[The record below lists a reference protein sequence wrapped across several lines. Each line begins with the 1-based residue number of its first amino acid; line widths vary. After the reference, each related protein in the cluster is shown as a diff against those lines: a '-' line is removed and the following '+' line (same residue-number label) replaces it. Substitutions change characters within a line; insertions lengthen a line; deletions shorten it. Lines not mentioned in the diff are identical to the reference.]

1 MTLTLLL
8 DLDDTLL
15 ETNTATFIPAY
26 FQALSKYLNEYLQ
39 PEIMLSALMAGT
51 KSMLASEDPAH
62 TLQEVFEAEFY
73 PKLGIPKVQLN
84 EKIEYFYDH
93 MFPELESITKR
104 REGARE
110 LVDAAFAKG
119 YRVVIATD
127 PLFPRKATY
136 HRVRWAGF
144 DPERFEL
151 ISSFETF
158 HFTKTHPAYYA
169 EVLGR
174 LGWPDGPVLMVGND
188 VERDLAPAVK
198 LGIKAYHV
206 DDNPDPVRDNKQARK
221 GSLTDL
227 RAWLESADLTSLE
240 PSFKTINAILAIL
253 ASTPAVLHSLTAD
266 LSPKV
271 WGQKTSPNDWA
282 MIELICHLRDTER
295 EVHHLQINTLLD
307 DPKPFVPRPEAAVW
321 AKQRNYLHE
330 DGVTAGREFTSARIK
345 TLEMLRSLTP
355 EIWARA
361 ARHAIFGP
369 TNFMEVI
376 GFMADHDRM
385 HIQQA
390 WNILKALQ

>member
-26 FQALSKYLNEYLQ
+26 FQALSKYLNEYVD
-39 PEIMLSALMAGT
+39 PDIMLPALMAGT
-51 KSMLASEDPAH
+51 SSMLASHDPSH

-73 PKLGIPKVQLN
+73 PKLGIPKEQLN
-84 EKIEYFYDH
+84 QKIEYFYDH
-93 MFPELESITKR
+93 IFPELESITKR
-104 REGARE
+104 REGAPDLIE
-110 LVDAAFAKG
+110 AAFAKG

-144 DPERFEL
+144 DPERFDL

-158 HFTKTHPAYYA
+158 HFTKSQPAYYA

-188 VERDLAPAVK
+188 VERDLLPAEK
-198 LGIKAYHV
+198 LGIMAYHI
-206 DDNPDPVRDNKQARK
+206 DDNTGPKSNNQSSRK
-221 GSLTDL
+221 GNLIDL
-227 RAWLESADLTSLE
+227 RLWLDQIDLSKLE
-240 PSFKTINAILAIL
+240 PSFKTVDAILAVL
-253 ASTPAVLHSLTAD
+253 ASTPPVLHSLSVD
-266 LSPKV
+266 LS
-271 WGQKTSPNDWA
+271 QKAWAHKPAPNDWS

-295 EVHHLQINTLLD
+295 EVHHLQINTLVEET
-307 DPKPFVPRPEAAVW
+307 KPFVPRPDAAVW
-321 AKQRNYLHE
+321 ASQRNYLNE
-330 DGVTAGREFTSARIK
+330 DGFAALRDFTSARIE
-345 TLEMLRSLTP
+345 TLEMFKVLP
-355 EIWARA
+355 PGIWERT

-369 TNFMEVI
+369 TNFTEVV

-390 WNILKALQ
+390 WNTLRAL

>member
-15 ETNTATFIPAY
+15 ETNTETFIPAY
-26 FQALSKYLNEYLQ
+26 FQALSKYLNEYVQ
-39 PEIMLSALMAGT
+39 PEIMLPALMAGT
-51 KSMLASEDPAH
+51 KSMLASEDPAR

-73 PKLGIPKVQLN
+73 PKLGIPKAELN

-93 MFPELESITKR
+93 IFPGLESVTKK
-104 REGARE
+104 REGASE
-110 LVDAAFAKG
+110 LVDRAFAKG

-144 DPERFEL
+144 DPKRFDM

-158 HFTKTHPAYYA
+158 HFTKSHPAYYA

-188 VERDLAPAVK
+188 VERDLIPAEK
-198 LGIKAYHV
+198 LGIKAYHF
-206 DDNPDPVRDNKQARK
+206 DAASTSMNINESDRRGN
-221 GSLTDL
+221 LFDL
-227 RAWLESADLTSLE
+227 RSWLNSADLNTLE
-240 PSFKTINAILAIL
+240 PSYKTKDAILAIL
-253 ASTPAVLHSLTAD
+253 ASTPAVLHSLTSD
-266 LSPKV
+266 LSPKA
-271 WGQKTSPNDWA
+271 WSHEPTPNDWA

-295 EVHHLQINTLLD
+295 EVHHLQINTLLED
-307 DPKPFVPRPEAAVW
+307 TKPFVPRPDAAVW
-321 AKQRNYLHE
+321 AKQRNYLNE
-330 DGVTAGREFTSARIK
+330 DGRVAVKEFTSARIK
-345 TLEMLRSLTP
+345 TLEMLQGQES
-355 EIWARA
+355 EIWSRT

-369 TNFMEVI
+369 TNFTEVV

-390 WNILKALQ
+390 WNTLKSL